1 MEKLLVA
8 VDFSKTSAHAVKYAS
23 WLSIQLSA
31 GLTALNVSDT
41 PRMEEAVSDKVRRE
55 FQEKREQ
62 SLLQQLVRFTSPY
75 PDKSEE
81 PLSAVARLDCRVR
94 WGGVV
99 DELIAE
105 AQQIDA
111 GLIIVGARA
120 KHQLWDHLFGSVTT
134 ALIARSPVPVLVV
147 PEGASY
153 REVQRIAFASEITL
167 DEHRVFEWLHDFAK
181 KLDAEVERFYVN
193 ILPEEQ
199 DKWKEEI
206 IRQTWPED
214 APPRAERLTM
224 IRERSVLKGID
235 YYLKKYPSEM
245 LALYVPQRAFPK
257 RLLHKSLSKQ
267 LAYRTN
273 IPMLVFKGGG

>member
-1 MEKLLVA
+1 MKKLLVA
-8 VDFSKTSAHAVKYAS
+8 VDFSKSSSYAVEYAS
-23 WLSIQLSA
+23 WLGLRLQA
-31 GLTALNVSDT
+31 DLTALHVSGII
-41 PRMEEAVSDKVRRE
+41 RMEETVSEKVRRE

-62 SLLQQLVRFTSPY
+62 SLLQQLLRFTSPY
-75 PDKSEE
+75 PNKAEE
-81 PLSAVARLDCRVR
+81 ALSAVGRIDCRVR
-94 WGGVV
+94 RGEVV
-99 DELIAE
+99 EELIAG
-105 AQQIDA
+105 AQQINAD
-111 GLIIVGARA
+111 LIIVGTRA

-134 ALIARSPVPVLVV
+134 ALIARSPIPVLVI
-147 PEGASY
+147 PEGAAY
-153 REVQRIAFASEITL
+153 CEVQRIAFASEITL
-167 DEHRVFEWLHDFAK
+167 DERRVFEWLHGFAER
-181 KLDAEVERFYVN
+181 LSAEVERFYVN

-235 YYLKKYPSEM
+235 YYLEKYPSEM
-245 LALYVPQRAFPK
+245 LALYVPQRAFPE

-273 IPMLVFKGGG
+273 IPMLVFKA